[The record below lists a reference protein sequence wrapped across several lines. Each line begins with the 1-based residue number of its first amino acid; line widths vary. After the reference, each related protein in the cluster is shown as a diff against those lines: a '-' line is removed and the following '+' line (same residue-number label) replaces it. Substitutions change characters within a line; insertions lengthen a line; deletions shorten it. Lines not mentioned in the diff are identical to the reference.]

1 MAASAGNCSF
11 FLGLTVRKKKAEYNR
26 KRTIEWNDFSK
37 KQIT

>member
-11 FLGLTVRKKKAEYNR
+11 FLGLTVRKKAEYNR
-26 KRTIEWNDFSK
+26 KRTIKWNDFSK